1 MRCKYKLPLARLLER
16 LQHLSQK
23 ILKHTGI
30 QLIYGYRARLLI
42 VRIYYQTEHRHDL
55 ADTVGLVP
63 EWHVHSS
70 VRRSLLI
77 VEHTHVRL
85 ISAGHYLHHMSH
97 TAILHEGRR
106 QLVKINIKSR
116 NYLAEDYVYI
126 LKLALYLA
134 EDYLR
139 HDVRHIRLQ
148 KEFTALCV

>member
-1 MRCKYKLPLARLLER
+1 
-16 LQHLSQK
+16 
-23 ILKHTGI
+23 
-30 QLIYGYRARLLI
+30 
-42 VRIYYQTEHRHDL
+42 
-55 ADTVGLVP
+55 
-63 EWHVHSS
+63 
-70 VRRSLLI
+70 
-77 VEHTHVRL
+77 
-85 ISAGHYLHHMSH
+85 MSH

-139 HDVRHIRLQ
+139 HDVWHIRLQ